1 MELIP
6 RRRLRVAALVAALGL
21 LATLLPLRPAPTQA
35 SWVDGEGTAITMTSG
50 VLQAPTSAGPCV
62 RDVWERT
69 FVAPFAPAPAPSV
82 EPTSYEWTL
91 THMRALSDPR
101 VVASGTLPGDARAVT
116 HTFSLGLLQVGTYEL
131 ELVAHAGS
139 WSEPLLGELY
149 VIEGPITT
157 RCDWL

>member
-21 LATLLPLRPAPTQA
+21 LATLLPLRPAPT
-35 SWVDGEGTAITMTSG
+35 
-50 VLQAPTSAGPCV
+50 
-62 RDVWERT
+62 
-69 FVAPFAPAPAPSV
+69 
-82 EPTSYEWTL
+82 SYEWTL
-91 THMRALSDPR
+91 THMRVLSDPR

-116 HTFSLGLLQVGTYEL
+116 HTFSLGLLQVGTYKL

-139 WSEPLLGELY
+139 WESEPLLGELY
-149 VIEGPITT
+149 VIEGPIMT

>member
-21 LATLLPLRPAPTQA
+21 LATLLPLRPAPT
-35 SWVDGEGTAITMTSG
+35 
-50 VLQAPTSAGPCV
+50 
-62 RDVWERT
+62 
-69 FVAPFAPAPAPSV
+69 
-82 EPTSYEWTL
+82 SYEWTL
-91 THMRALSDPR
+91 THMRVLSDPR

-116 HTFSLGLLQVGTYEL
+116 HTFSLGLLQVGTYKL

-139 WSEPLLGELY
+139 WASEPLLGELY
-149 VIEGPITT
+149 VIEGPIMT